1 MSDTRRNS
9 VFWKQRTI
17 KGRLFLGFGAMMV
30 LLLLAG
36 AVGRQSLLSL
46 SGRIATSLSSVRR
59 EAQLTA
65 AITANV
71 AQELSAATRYFQSQD
86 TASLSAFRQFGWAA
100 HRAQKELNA
109 SEGLSSEDIALI
121 ASIDQALSQLEI
133 QLAASH
139 RLKDLKRDAE
149 ASATAAEARPLEAKL
164 LEDMQRLG
172 QRRARQMDVTSGE
185 LRAEADRRSSLLVA
199 VIVGTILLGIAIL
212 VSTTRAITTPLTQL
226 VSHARALSTGR
237 LDVRTDTN
245 LTGEFRELATAMNI
259 TADSLSN
266 IVQVAEHT
274 ADDVST
280 SSHQLASAAEQ
291 ISLAAGQTATA
302 MSDVTEGAEMQ
313 VSALRGVDD
322 SLHVMRTRA
331 DAVRIGASEVKSLA
345 EDIERSARE
354 KRAEIARSLGILHDV
369 RTSVERASAEVRE
382 LDATAESINRFV
394 AIVSRIAEQTNLLAL
409 NAAIEAARAGA
420 AGRGFAVVADEVRKL
435 AEQTQT
441 AADDVVALT
450 TVISQRVGS
459 TSKAMLLGSQRVV
472 EIERLSRDIDIALS
486 SIAQAAE
493 RTLLSASDVTVA
505 ANENV
510 NAVLEASAN
519 ISGAARTA
527 ESHAAAA
534 QEVSASTEEQSAAC
548 EEMSS
553 ASTTL
558 LAGASRLKQIVSGLR
573 TGA

>member
-331 DAVRIGASEVKSLA
+331 DAVRTGASEVKSLA